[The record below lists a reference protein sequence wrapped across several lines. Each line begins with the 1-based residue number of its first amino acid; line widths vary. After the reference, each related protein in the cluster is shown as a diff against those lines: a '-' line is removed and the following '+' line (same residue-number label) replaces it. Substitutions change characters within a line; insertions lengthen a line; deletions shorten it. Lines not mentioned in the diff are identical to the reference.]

1 MLKSQSKRKIF
12 ELPLGYRILRR
23 YVYYTFR
30 EYFDEITITGKENLP
45 ENAPIIFAPNHLNA
59 LMDPLAMSLIFQYD
73 KSTIYLARA
82 DVFKKKTTAKFLNYV
97 KILPA
102 FRIRD
107 GFENLGKNA
116 EIFETCKEV
125 LKQKHNLC
133 IMPEGN
139 QEIERNVR
147 PLVKGLF
154 RVAFSAQEETDAE
167 IFIVPIGLDYDDL
180 INFGENLII
189 NIGKPISVKSYKQAY
204 AENPAK
210 TTTELRNKLRNSLI
224 ELTVHIDTK
233 INYAC
238 FETLFNVATES
249 ISAMN
254 NLEKNPVK
262 KFELR
267 KKIAGKLVQYE
278 KEDEKITE
286 HLKELCERYNQI
298 SKNLN
303 IKFADIKKIFSV
315 RKNEFFILLRLALLF
330 PVFSLGFILNAL
342 AFYTPLLVRKIARV
356 EYTGYFSSVNYATSI
371 ISFPLF
377 YILQSAI
384 ITFAAGLNFWWFL
397 FIIPLQFFLGKIAFY
412 GWYKPFRNV
421 LSSFK
426 IRNLKKKSTENYSN
440 LKSIIDEIVK
450 LLYPEIIF

>member
-1 MLKSQSKRKIF
+1 
-12 ELPLGYRILRR
+12 
-23 YVYYTFR
+23 
-30 EYFDEITITGKENLP
+30 
-45 ENAPIIFAPNHLNA
+45 
-59 LMDPLAMSLIFQYD
+59 MSLIFQYD

-82 DVFKKKTTAKFLNYV
+82 DVFNQKTMVKFLNYV

-102 FRIRD
+102 FRIKD
-107 GFENLGKNA
+107 GFENLGRNA

-204 AENPAK
+204 TENPVK
-210 TTTELRNKLRNSLI
+210 TTNELRNKLRNALI

-233 INYAC
+233 ENYAC

-249 ISAMN
+249 ISATN

-267 KKIAGKLVQYE
+267 KKIAEKLVQYE

-286 HLKELCERYNQI
+286 NLKELCERYNQI

-303 IKFADIKKIFSV
+303 IKFADINNLYSIRRKEYFSMIKLV
-315 RKNEFFILLRLALLF
+315 LLF
-330 PVFSLGFILNAL
+330 PVFVSGFIFNAL
-342 AFYTPLLVRKIARV
+342 PFYTPLLVRKIAKV
-356 EYTGYFSSVNYATSI
+356 EYKGYLSSINYATSI
-371 ISFPLF
+371 ISFPLL

-384 ITFAAGLNFWWFL
+384 ITFVVGLNFWWFL

-412 GWYKPFRNV
+412 GWYKPFRDV

-426 IRNLKKKSTENYSN
+426 IRNLKKKSTENYAN
-440 LKSIIDEIVK
+440 LKSIIDEIIK
-450 LLYPEIIF
+450 LLYPEILL

>member
-1 MLKSQSKRKIF
+1 MLKNQSKRKIF

-30 EYFDEITITGKENLP
+30 EYFDEISITGKENLP

-82 DVFKKKTTAKFLNYV
+82 DVFNQKTMVKFLNYV

-102 FRIRD
+102 FRIKD
-107 GFENLGKNA
+107 GFENLGRNA

-204 AENPAK
+204 TENPVK
-210 TTTELRNKLRNSLI
+210 TTNELRNKLRNALI

-233 INYAC
+233 ENYAC

-249 ISAMN
+249 ISATN

-267 KKIAGKLVQYE
+267 KKIAEKLVQYE

-286 HLKELCERYNQI
+286 NLKELCERYNQI

-303 IKFADIKKIFSV
+303 IKFADINNLYSIRRKEYFSMIKLV
-315 RKNEFFILLRLALLF
+315 LLF
-330 PVFSLGFILNAL
+330 PVFVSGFIFNAL
-342 AFYTPLLVRKIARV
+342 PFYTPLLVRKIAKV
-356 EYTGYFSSVNYATSI
+356 EYKGYLSSINYATSI
-371 ISFPLF
+371 ISFPLL

-384 ITFAAGLNFWWFL
+384 ITFVVGLNFWWFL

-412 GWYKPFRNV
+412 GWYKPFRDV

-426 IRNLKKKSTENYSN
+426 IRNLKKKSTENYAN
-440 LKSIIDEIVK
+440 LKSIIDEIIK
-450 LLYPEIIF
+450 LLYPEILL